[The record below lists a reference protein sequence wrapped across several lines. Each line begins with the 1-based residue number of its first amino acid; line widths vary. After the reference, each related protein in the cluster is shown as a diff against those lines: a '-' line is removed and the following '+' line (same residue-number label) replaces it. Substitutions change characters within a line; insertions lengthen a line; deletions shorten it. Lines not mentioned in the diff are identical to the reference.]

1 MFPKI
6 EVEIIR
12 FVDDSQ
18 PGFVECRL
26 VDVSGREHFFVEKV
40 PVVTLEYLDANNS
53 YPRQGVVACR
63 IVEKKRVDNRE
74 IFRVNT
80 EEPWGVESTA
90 GEVEFD
96 VYREQL
102 LELNEQ

>member
-6 EVEIIR
+6 KVEITR
-12 FVDDSQ
+12 FVDASQ

-26 VDVSGREHFFVEKV
+26 VDASGSEFLFVEKV
-40 PVVTLEYLDANNS
+40 PVVTLEDLNANSS
-53 YPRQGVVACR
+53 YPRQGIVACR

-74 IFRVNT
+74 VFRVNT
-80 EEPWGVESTA
+80 EEPWGVESTT

-96 VYREQL
+96 IFPEQL
-102 LELNEQ
+102 LELS